1 MTLSG
6 SYKEYRPKDA
16 DKSISCNW
24 FGCVEDRGGNYD
36 YDQETVSLG
45 LSYQATERLSLNGS
59 YGHTW
64 LDYDV
69 KGKGDTDTWSASA
82 DYEITSNYSVGT
94 QL

>member
-1 MTLSG
+1 M
-6 SYKEYRPKDA
+6 
-16 DKSISCNW
+16 
-24 FGCVEDRGGNYD
+24 
-36 YDQETVSLG
+36 LG

-69 KGKGDTDTWSASA
+69 KGKGDTDIWSASA

-94 QL
+94 SYSKSVDISVSDGHDKKQSVLGIPPV